1 MENAQL
7 VHNHILLF
15 VAAEIVRGLEQSEA
29 TNDSVTITWEAPSPL
44 NSVVGYAVLVYD
56 SDGDMNCR
64 TVTILDCDTCEVC
77 VLLYGITILIMH
89 QIFRAI
95 LLSINTVFHFA

>member
-1 MENAQL
+1 M
-7 VHNHILLF
+7 LF
-15 VAAEIVRGLEQSEA
+15 VAAEKVRGLGKSEA
-29 TNDSVTITWEAPSPL
+29 TNDSVTVTWDAPDPP

-77 VLLYGITILIMH
+77 ELLYGITIMIMY
-89 QIFRAI
+89 QIFCAI
-95 LLSINTVFHFA
+95 SLSINTVVHFAKF